1 MMDYSQFLLM
11 PQEIG
16 LLLVFLLV
24 FIYDTFMPERTQRYM
39 PVFTVIMMA
48 LYTIYCFC
56 CPAAVG
62 EAFGG
67 MFESN
72 APTWVMKN
80 ILNVGAVLVLL
91 QAVKWTNN
99 DFVSVRRGEF
109 YELTL
114 LTLLG
119 MFLMISARHFLLFV
133 IGLET
138 ASLPIAALAAF
149 EKRYYESHE
158 AAAKYIFTAIFSSA
172 IFLLGISFVYGM
184 SGSLYFKDIAT
195 ALIGNH
201 SALLIAALAF
211 VIAGV
216 GFKLSLV
223 PFHLWTAD
231 VYQGA
236 PTAVTSYLSVISKGA
251 AAFSFLIILVQVF
264 GSAYS
269 QVWEWMLYAVIILTI
284 TLGNLFAIRQRNL
297 KRFLAFSS
305 ISQAGYI
312 MLGVIAVNVM
322 GMSSMIYYVLVYIFS
337 NLAAFGVI
345 AAVERQTGKVTMD
358 DYNGL
363 FKTNPWLAFTMML
376 AMFSLGGIPP
386 FAGFF
391 SKFFIFVG
399 ACHQGSVAIYALV
412 LIALVNTIIS
422 LYYYLLVVKAMFI
435 RQDECV
441 IPAFKSHWTERTGM
455 ILCVLGIIFIGLVSC
470 IYASIN
476 GAVDAIGAMFAVIQ

>member
-172 IFLLGISFVYGM
+172 LFLLGISFVYGM

-470 IYASIN
+470 IYAGIN

>member
-24 FIYDTFMPERTQRYM
+24 FIYDTFMPERSQRYM
-39 PVFTVIMMA
+39 PVFSVVMMA
-48 LYTIYCFC
+48 LYTIYGFC
-56 CPAAVG
+56 CPAGVG

-72 APTWVMKN
+72 SATWVMKN
-80 ILNVGAVLVLL
+80 ILNVGVVLVLL
-91 QAVKWTNN
+91 QAVKWTNS

-195 ALIGNH
+195 SVMGNH

-223 PFHLWTAD
+223 PFHQWTAD

-251 AAFSFLIILVQVF
+251 AAFSFLVILVQVF
-264 GSAYS
+264 GSAYG
-269 QVWEWMLYAVIILTI
+269 QVWEWMLYAIIVLTI
-284 TLGNLFAIRQRNL
+284 TIGNLFAIRQRNL

-312 MLGVIAVNVM
+312 MLGIIAVNVM

-345 AAVERQTGKVTMD
+345 AAIERQTGKVTMD

-399 ACHQGSVAIYALV
+399 ACHQGSVAIYVLV

-422 LYYYLLVVKAMFI
+422 LYYYLLVVKAMFL
-435 RQDECV
+435 RQDDCV
-441 IPAFKSHWTERTGM
+441 IPKITSHWSERAGL
-455 ILCVLGIIFIGLVSC
+455 ILCTLGIIFIGLISC

-476 GAVDAIGAMFAVIQ
+476 GAVDAISSMFALIQ